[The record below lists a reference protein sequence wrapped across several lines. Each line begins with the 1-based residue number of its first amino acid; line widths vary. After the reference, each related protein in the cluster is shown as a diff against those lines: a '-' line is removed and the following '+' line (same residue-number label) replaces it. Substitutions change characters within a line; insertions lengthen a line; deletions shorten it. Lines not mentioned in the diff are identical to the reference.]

1 MMTSRR
7 RTVQAGLGLGG
18 GGGSGD
24 SLGEP
29 TAKPATRRG
38 PSEQRLRRG
47 SASQTEYL
55 NAAIFMRASAA
66 TKQRLARANQFD
78 VVGGVSQAEIDI
90 LGNIAPGD
98 RA

>member
-1 MMTSRR
+1 
-7 RTVQAGLGLGG
+7 
-18 GGGSGD
+18 
-24 SLGEP
+24 
-29 TAKPATRRG
+29 
-38 PSEQRLRRG
+38 
-47 SASQTEYL
+47 
-55 NAAIFMRASAA
+55 MRASAA